1 MSSTLGEIAR
11 VFLRLGVTGFG
22 GPAAHIALMREEI
35 VQRRRWV
42 TDREFLDLIAATN
55 LIPGPNSTEMAIH
68 LGASRGGWPG
78 LFVAG
83 ACFIMPAVGI
93 VLVLAWLY
101 AQYGT
106 TPQAAWLMY
115 GIGPVIIA
123 IIGQAI
129 WGLARSGV
137 RSVRWVVLA
146 LAAVVASLAG
156 IHEIA
161 VLGLAAA
168 ASVLTG
174 LVRRHSATTVLLAVG
189 AGLACTAAV
198 TAAAAVETPVGFT
211 LARLF
216 WFFVKVGSVL
226 FGSGYVLVAFLR
238 ADLVDRWGW
247 LTDQQL
253 LDAVAIGQI
262 IPGPLFTTATFIG
275 YQLGGVPAALIATV
289 GIFAPAF
296 FFVAITHPLV
306 TRMRAWGPAGDLLD
320 GLTAA
325 SLALMVVVTLQLAL
339 RTIVDPVTA
348 ALALG
353 SLALL
358 VFRRPNIVW
367 LIAAGAVVG
376 WTISQLKID
385 G

>member
-1 MSSTLGEIAR
+1 MPSTLGEIAR
-11 VFLRLGVTGFG
+11 VFLRLGITGFG
-22 GPAAHIALMREEI
+22 GPAAHIALMRQEVVE
-35 VQRRRWV
+35 RRRWV
-42 TDREFLDLIAATN
+42 DDREFLDLIAATN

-83 ACFIMPAVGI
+83 ACFILPAVGV

-101 AQYGT
+101 ARFGT
-106 TPQAAWLMY
+106 TPEAAWLMY

-129 WGLARSGV
+129 WGLARSGL
-137 RSVRWVVLA
+137 RSPRWVVLA
-146 LAAVVASLAG
+146 VAAVGLSLAG
-156 IHEIA
+156 VHEIG
-161 VLGLAAA
+161 VLALAAA
-168 ASVLTG
+168 ASLFAG
-174 LVRRHSATTVLLAVG
+174 LGRRHFSATAVLAVV
-189 AGLACTAAV
+189 AGLACTAALL
-198 TAAAAVETPVGFT
+198 AAGAAETPAAFT
-211 LARLF
+211 LGRLF

-238 ADLVDRWGW
+238 ADLVERWGW
-247 LTDQQL
+247 LSDQQL

-275 YQLGGVPAALIATV
+275 YQLGGVPAALVATA

-296 FFVAITHPLV
+296 FFVALTHRLV
-306 TRMRAWGPAGDLLD
+306 KRMRAWRPAADLLD

-325 SLALMVVVTLQLAL
+325 SLALMVVVTLQLAR
-339 RTIVDPVTA
+339 RTVVDPVTA
-348 ALALG
+348 ALALA

-358 VFRRPNIVW
+358 VTRRPNIVW
-367 LIAAGAVVG
+367 MIAAGALIG
-376 WTISQLKID
+376 WTVHQF
-385 G
+385 

>member
-1 MSSTLGEIAR
+1 MSSPLGEIAR
-11 VFLRLGVTGFG
+11 VFFRLGVTGFG
-22 GPAAHIALMREEI
+22 GPAAHIALMREEV
-35 VQRRRWV
+35 VQRRRWLD
-42 TDREFLDLIAATN
+42 DREFLDLMAATN

-83 ACFIMPAVGI
+83 ACFILPAVVI
-93 VLVLAWLY
+93 VLVLASLY
-101 AQYGT
+101 ARFGT

-129 WGLARSGV
+129 WGLARSGLG
-137 RSVRWVVLA
+137 SPRWVVLA
-146 LAAVVASLAG
+146 LAAVALSLAG
-156 IHEIA
+156 LHEIA
-161 VLGLAAA
+161 VLALAAVASLVAGSAARRSSMAAALASAAAIASTTALLAAA
-168 ASVLTG
+168 V
-174 LVRRHSATTVLLAVG
+174 
-189 AGLACTAAV
+189 
-198 TAAAAVETPVGFT
+198 VETPIGFT
-211 LARLF
+211 LGRLF
-216 WFFVKVGSVL
+216 WFFVKIGSVL

-238 ADLVDRWGW
+238 ADLVERWGW
-247 LTDQQL
+247 LSDQQL

-275 YQLGGVPAALIATV
+275 YQLGGVPAALVATA

-296 FFVAITHPLV
+296 FFVAVTHPLV
-306 TRMRAWGPAGDLLD
+306 KRLRASRVAADLLD

-325 SLALMVVVTLQLAL
+325 SLALMVVVTLQLAR

-353 SLALL
+353 ALALL
-358 VFRRPNIVW
+358 VTRRPNVVW
-367 LIAAGAVVG
+367 MILAGATVG
-376 WTISQLKID
+376 WAVHQVR
-385 G
+385 